1 MINNQKFL
9 EIYNKYSTDKSKKNE
24 IQKIGYAIQLLKV
37 GNTLPEVILIDKNR
51 NILSSNSFLKKKTV
65 IFFWTEKLT
74 SHLIAAHKKII
85 ELKLKHPD
93 YQFIA
98 ISLDN
103 NQNEWNTT
111 LLKYNFENSIELRS
125 NNFEDIKAKW
135 AIMKVH
141 RAIVLN
147 SDASLK
153 NAFTHI
159 FDVDFENNLK

>member
-1 MINNQKFL
+1 MRSSFGDTPSKNKKSLLIFGPIVVSSSIYSEKDFTPVF
-9 EIYNKYSTDKSKKNE
+9 EIKLSASK
-24 IQKIGYAIQLLKV
+24 
-37 GNTLPEVILIDKNR
+37 
-51 NILSSNSFLKKKTV
+51 SNSFLKKKTV

-103 NQNEWNTT
+103 NQNEWNST

-147 SDASLK
+147 SDASIK
-153 NAFTHI
+153 NAFTNI